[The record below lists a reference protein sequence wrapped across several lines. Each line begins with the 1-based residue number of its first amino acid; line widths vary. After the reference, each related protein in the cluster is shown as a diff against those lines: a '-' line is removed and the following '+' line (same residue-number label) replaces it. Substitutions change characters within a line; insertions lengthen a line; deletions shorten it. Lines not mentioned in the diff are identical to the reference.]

1 MYQIFYYMTDSI
13 NKTASG
19 IFSKIL
25 PEEHQNKASF
35 NLNQNLGEDTSY

>member
-19 IFSKIL
+19 MNL
-25 PEEHQNKASF
+25 PEEPENKNSS
-35 NLNQNLGEDTSY
+35 NLNQILGEETKY